1 MFGHSP
7 IAASPFGAL
16 GDSTPII
23 SLAGIASTSAIGDLT
38 TAYRV
43 TASGVV
49 EADGIGDLSTGYYA
63 TLSGVTDPGGIGSL
77 TISYIVSAAG
87 VVEAD
92 GIGGLSLSYA
102 IHLGGVESSLAIGSL
117 TTSSIILPI
126 PVVAWTP
133 HGSNEPDRFGLAAVA
148 PGQVIVAGVGEFED
162 EEGGAASD
170 AVAGTPLVFYV
181 IRGLS
186 MGSESAIGSMSLTG
200 AQTLSYSGAERRGR
214 SFPGIAEITDEPGFA
229 PFVNGESEVLPFGGI
244 VSWKAS
250 TGSAAARTLA
260 QKPTATNLYDIAGVV
275 AGMSAEGQNVGAE
288 ALGFLYVRG
297 MAQVRVI
304 GHASLTAGS
313 VVEAVAGQ
321 YYLQYGSSQ
330 SPVNQFVI
338 HEDHTSVGTVAL
350 KMVNV
355 KVAI

>member
-16 GDSTPII
+16 GDSTSVV
-23 SLAGIASTSAIGDLT
+23 SLVGIASTSAIGDLT
-38 TAYRV
+38 TAYHV
-43 TASGVV
+43 TASGVS

-77 TISYIVSAAG
+77 AISYIVSAAG

-92 GIGGLSLSYA
+92 GIGGLSLSYT
-102 IHLGGVESSLAIGSL
+102 IHPGGLASSLAIGDLS
-117 TTSSIILPI
+117 TSVIIAPTS
-126 PVVAWTP
+126 VVAWTP
-133 HGSNEPDRFGLAAVA
+133 HGSNEPDRFGLAAIA
-148 PGQVIVAGVGEFED
+148 PGQVIVAGVGEFE
-162 EEGGAASD
+162 EGETVSD
-170 AVAGTPLVFYV
+170 AVVGTPSVLYV

-186 MGSESAIGSMSLTG
+186 MGSEVAIGSMSLTG
-200 AQTLSYSGAERRGR
+200 DQTLSFSGAERWGR
-214 SFPGIAEITDEPGFA
+214 SFPGIAEITDSPGFR
-229 PFVNGESEVLPFGGI
+229 PFQNGESEVLPFGG
-244 VSWKAS
+244 VMAWKAS

-260 QKPTATNLYDIAGVV
+260 QKPTATNLYNIAGGV

-321 YYLQYGSSQ
+321 YYLQYASSQ
-330 SPVNQFVI
+330 SAVNQFVI